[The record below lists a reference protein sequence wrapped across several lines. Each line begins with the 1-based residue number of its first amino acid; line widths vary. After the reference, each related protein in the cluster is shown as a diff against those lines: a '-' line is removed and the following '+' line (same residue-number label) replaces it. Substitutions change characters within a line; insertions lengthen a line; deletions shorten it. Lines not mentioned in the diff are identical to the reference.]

1 MCTGKIKNS
10 ILALLG
16 LVFFVP
22 QLSFAQNNESNRLKI
37 KRQKLENE
45 IKYTNKL
52 LTGVA
57 KNKKST
63 LYELQLLDSR
73 INKRDELIATLKRE
87 IYLLDEKIAQSDN
100 TLKKLSDDIK
110 ALKKEYAQI
119 AYYLYRNNSAFNKL
133 IFLFSADDLNQAY
146 QRLRYMEEMS
156 AFVRKQAEE
165 LKKKEKKQ
173 AFQLKKFTGE
183 KKAKKRLLN
192 KQSDEMARLE
202 LEQKRKNQIRKQL
215 AGKERKLRARL
226 HSKQRAA
233 RKLTR
238 QIETIIARETAPVKK
253 KGKTVSYKLTPQE
266 QRLSNSFVANKG
278 KLPWPVDRGVISETF
293 GVHNHPVLKHVKIKN
308 NGVNIATAAGKNAR
322 SVFEGKVVSVMH
334 ITNTNIAVIIKHGAY
349 FSVYSDLE
357 KVYVKK
363 NETVIT
369 KEAIGKI
376 HTNLQGKTELHFEVW
391 KGKVLQNPA
400 YWLRGCCKIN

>member
-1 MCTGKIKNS
+1 MCTGKIKNI
-10 ILALLG
+10 ILGLLG

-22 QLSFAQNNESNRLKI
+22 QLSFAQNNESNQLKVR
-37 KRQKLENE
+37 RQKLEDE
-45 IKYTNKL
+45 IEYTNKL
-52 LTGVA
+52 LSGVA

-63 LYELQLLDSR
+63 LYELQLIDSR
-73 INKRDELIATLKRE
+73 ITKRDELIATLKRE
-87 IYLLDEKIAQSDN
+87 IYLLDEKIARTNN
-100 TLKKLSDDIK
+100 TLKKLNEDIK

-156 AFVRKQAEE
+156 AFVRKQAEA
-165 LKKKEKKQ
+165 LKKKEEKQ
-173 AFQLKKFTGE
+173 AIQLKKFTGE
-183 KKAKKRLLN
+183 KNAKKKLLS

-215 AGKERKLRARL
+215 AGKEKKLRARL
-226 HSKQRAA
+226 YSKQRAA

-238 QIETIIARETAPVKK
+238 QIENIIARETAPVRK

-266 QRLSNSFVANKG
+266 QRLSNSFVASKG

-308 NGVNIATAAGKNAR
+308 NGVDIATAAGKNAR

-357 KVYVKK
+357 TVYVTK
-363 NETVIT
+363 NETVKA
-369 KEAIGKI
+369 KEVLGKI

-400 YWLRGCCKIN
+400 YWLSKR